1 MRIQN
6 SNKNRNLL
14 KTLFNTKKID
24 IFLIIILIFVLFFSG
39 MFFGIIIY
47 KDLKQKDAESVIK
60 GVLKTKL
67 LFIPHWIESINAKP
81 EQIYIDIKHLDYQK
95 LAYNREV
102 ALQRKQLFPDCR
114 DEVPAK
120 LTFKNKEYK
129 IKMRLKGDFK
139 DHWIDPDKWSFRIKI
154 KGDNA
159 ILGMKEFSIQ
169 LPRTRGYLNEWVF
182 HQFLKYNDFIALR
195 YNFIQVHING
205 KDLGIYALEEHFDK
219 RLIENNKRREGPVL
233 KLSEQDFNIASI
245 EIFQESELNNNKT
258 LKENF
263 EVAVNLLAE
272 YKKGK
277 LPINKVFEVK
287 KLAELFAVTD
297 LFGHHHAAGLWNI
310 RFYYNPVISLLEPI
324 GFDNQNILSLDN
336 ERLYIENFYDFIGT
350 KNNDFRT
357 RMINHTWYKIL
368 FGDTSFVKEY
378 LIALNKYSNENL
390 LNMFFSSIK
399 DSMNN
404 KLKILYKSFP
414 WYSFNNEKKILY
426 YNQFYIRKKLDA
438 KNKLLVYTE
447 KIDKNSIVLQIGN
460 NGFLPLSIIGI
471 EYKDSLIKPKRNTFI
486 NSQKMSEPVSFYS
499 VEFDNKKKLNKE
511 NLKNCNVIYTVFG
524 LDKIYKA
531 KIKDFTIE
539 NRDFIQKDIM
549 LQKSNVSKKSYLKI
563 DNKNK
568 RIYFDKDVEIKD
580 NLIVPENYTV
590 IVNPGTQINII
601 NNAKIISRSS
611 FVFNGNEDSP
621 IIVQSTDSTGSIVII
636 NSDNNIF
643 QFTEF
648 INLSNP
654 KEYNWS
660 LTGALTFY
668 QSNVEFHSCI
678 FNTNIMGDDFL
689 NIIRSEFVL
698 EKCVFENT
706 KADAFD
712 GDFVKGKIVDCYFNN
727 PGNDAIDVSGSDIE
741 ILNTSIINPQD
752 KGISA
757 GEVSNIKCENIIIK
771 NGEIAISS
779 KDFSKVFISNIDIE
793 GARIGY
799 AIYQKKPEYQEAYC
813 YVNNEKIS
821 GYEKHYMLEKGS
833 YLSIDNKAIPPN
845 FENVKEYLYGNEY
858 GKSSGKK

>member
-1 MRIQN
+1 
-6 SNKNRNLL
+6 
-14 KTLFNTKKID
+14 
-24 IFLIIILIFVLFFSG
+24 

-486 NSQKMSEPVSFYS
+486 NSQKMYEPVSFYS